1 MEYLLFC
8 ILLDFFLTKDDICP
22 LTWFFYSFFTHNLI
36 SFGLLSYAPYV
47 DRREQYGIWKAE
59 CQKMVPLIG
68 RGRVITSPINNDN
81 DQQLNSDK
89 DCNGA
94 VSTSSL
100 DPSTGQEGLV
110 DNTDEK
116 KVKNW
121 KLMLHQIGMCFHYV
135 IY

>member
-1 MEYLLFC
+1 MILFS
-8 ILLDFFLTKDDICP
+8 LV
-22 LTWFFYSFFTHNLI
+22 
-36 SFGLLSYAPYV
+36 SYAPYV
-47 DRREQYGIWKAE
+47 NHREQYGIWKAE

-68 RGRVITSPINNDN
+68 SGRVITLPIKNDN
-81 DQQLNSDK
+81 DQQLNADK

-100 DPSTGQEGLV
+100 DPSISHEGLV
-110 DNTDEK
+110 ENTDKK

-121 KLMLHQIGMCFHYV
+121 KLNLHQIGMCFYDV